1 VKKNYLIQNILRK
14 IVGDSNKRD
23 SLNILNISEK
33 AKEKAG
39 EYHKEKMSNVASKE
53 RKQFPYEE
61 SNEFIQYQKEIEAI
75 KLLKLSEQPDPPG
88 KILKLTI
95 TDKEELL

>member
-1 VKKNYLIQNILRK
+1 MKKNYLIQNILRK

-39 EYHKEKMSNVASKE
+39 EYQKEKTNNVASKE

>member
-23 SLNILNISEK
+23 SLNILNISEE

-39 EYHKEKMSNVASKE
+39 EYHKEKTNNVATKE
-53 RKQFPYEE
+53 RKQSPYEE